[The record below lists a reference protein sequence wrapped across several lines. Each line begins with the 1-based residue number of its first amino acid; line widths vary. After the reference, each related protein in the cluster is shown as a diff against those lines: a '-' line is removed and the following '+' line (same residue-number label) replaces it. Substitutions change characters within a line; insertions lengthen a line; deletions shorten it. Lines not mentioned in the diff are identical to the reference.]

1 MEGVGNRGN
10 LLKIRMLKKVGMN
23 RGSVTTPA
31 SGLNNPIDIAVD
43 STNLYWTDEGRGT
56 IKKIAK

>member
-1 MEGVGNRGN
+1 
-10 LLKIRMLKKVGMN
+10 MLKKVGMN